1 MSLTDVGVR
10 IPPSPP
16 LSQVV
21 FNIKRNEIS
30 KKYSLLVDEQEKGH
44 VVLLTQCDPFA
55 ILLFCHMKNPQ
66 IL

>member
-1 MSLTDVGVR
+1 
-10 IPPSPP
+10 
-16 LSQVV
+16 VV